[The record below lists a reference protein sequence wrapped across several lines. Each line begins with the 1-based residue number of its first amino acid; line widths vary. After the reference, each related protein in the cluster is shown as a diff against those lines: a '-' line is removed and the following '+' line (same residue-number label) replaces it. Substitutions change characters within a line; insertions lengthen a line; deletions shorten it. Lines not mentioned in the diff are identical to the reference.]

1 MYALLFCAEGT
12 FSIRKMRGANLVTIE
27 AKENVRAARSPST
40 PPPALEKSWQGGPPI
55 IISTG
60 CDWMRL
66 QAVSTSF
73 KSALTVSVSKL
84 AR

>member
-1 MYALLFCAEGT
+1 MYALLFFAEGT
-12 FSIRKMRGANLVTIE
+12 FSIRKKGGANLAIME
-27 AKENVRAARSPST
+27 AKEYVKAARSPSI

-55 IISTG
+55 IMSTERG
-60 CDWMRL
+60 LMRL

-73 KSALTVSVSKL
+73 RSAFIASISKL